1 MPRNGLSRR
10 AFLGFLPVCAA
21 LSACTAQNT
30 SLGFDADGRLQVVAT
45 TPILADVARAVGG
58 ERARVHA
65 LIPNGAD
72 PHSYEPSLRDVRD
85 VAYARLAFTNGLLLE
100 QRKMVA
106 MVSSNLPQGSVQ
118 VAVAERGC
126 ALRAPSLRAHP
137 PPIPL
142 SRPQIRMLRS
152 RFRLPV

>member
-30 SLGFDADGRLQVVAT
+30 FLGFDADGRLQVVAT
-45 TPILADVARAVGG
+45 TPILTDVARAVGG

-72 PHSYEPSLRDVRD
+72 PHSYAPSLRDARD
-85 VAYARLAFTNGLLLE
+85 VAYARLGVTSGELLD
-100 QRKMVA
+100 QRKTVEL
-106 MVSSNLPQGSVQ
+106 VSTTLPQ
-118 VAVAERGC
+118 
-126 ALRAPSLRAHP
+126 
-137 PPIPL
+137 
-142 SRPQIRMLRS
+142 
-152 RFRLPV
+152 

>member
-1 MPRNGLSRR
+1 MSYRGSRRQSCTPQRSLELPLSRR

-30 SLGFDADGRLQVVAT
+30 SSGFDADGRLQVVAT

-58 ERARVHA
+58 ERARVYA

-106 MVSSNLPQGSVQ
+106 MVSSNPVSYTHLTLPTNREV
-118 VAVAERGC
+118 
-126 ALRAPSLRAHP
+126 
-137 PPIPL
+137 
-142 SRPQIRMLRS
+142 
-152 RFRLPV
+152 